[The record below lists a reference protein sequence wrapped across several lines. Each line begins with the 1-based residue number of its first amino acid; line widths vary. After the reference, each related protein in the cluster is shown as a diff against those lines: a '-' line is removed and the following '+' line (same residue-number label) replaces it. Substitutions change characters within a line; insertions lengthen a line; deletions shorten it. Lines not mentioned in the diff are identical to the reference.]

1 QPAAPDGSWFHE
13 FTFPAGA
20 KLTEENDLKIADE
33 SFADSI
39 QKQWQPL
46 AFSASGNFRPL
57 PVVFAGYGMT
67 VPETK
72 DAQGKTVDEYD
83 SYVHLDVKD
92 KWVMV
97 LRDLP
102 QEISTERRQQLARF
116 SSPRRKAANARD
128 HGAAGIIFVSGPTSK
143 VRNQLVRF
151 ERDASQSGISIP
163 VISINNRLAVRLMQ
177 AAERDLGKE
186 QSKIDDGEMAM
197 GFLLEGATVSA
208 NIAIERK
215 TGTGRN
221 VIGRLPANDAPMG
234 ANPVVMVGAH
244 IDHLGVG
251 GGSSSLARDEERDR
265 VHVGADDNASGVAA
279 MLEIAQG
286 LAQDIRQGTIQPKRD
301 LVVAAWSGEEL
312 GLYGSKAFVGEYLDR
327 YPRSIDLMMGIRPQ
341 EDAGSQPESPAD
353 DATSLEPNAAS
364 PEPGAAP
371 PIANE
376 SGLTVGD
383 IVAAHGMDP
392 DALPLTGLVS
402 AYLNLDMVGRLEE
415 KLIVQG
421 TGSSPAWEPLVQRR
435 NVPVGLQLRL
445 DPSAARLPT
454 DAASFVAREVPI
466 LAAFTGVHEDYH
478 TPRDT
483 PEKLNY
489 EGAAKIARLFA
500 LIARDVL
507 TSDTPPNFE

>member
-1 QPAAPDGSWFHE
+1 
-13 FTFPAGA
+13 
-20 KLTEENDLKIADE
+20 
-33 SFADSI
+33 
-39 QKQWQPL
+39 
-46 AFSASGNFRPL
+46 
-57 PVVFAGYGMT
+57 
-67 VPETK
+67 
-72 DAQGKTVDEYD
+72 
-83 SYVHLDVKD
+83 
-92 KWVMV
+92 
-97 LRDLP
+97 
-102 QEISTERRQQLARF
+102 
-116 SSPRRKAANARD
+116 NARD

-507 TSDTPPNFE
+507 TSDTPPNFELDEQSADQQQQPSVNLRAYLGTIPDYVKGDIKGVPLSGVSKRGPAAAAGIKGGDVIVKVAGKTIEDVYDYTYAIEALKIGDPIEIVVLRDGKEQKFQVTPGSRD